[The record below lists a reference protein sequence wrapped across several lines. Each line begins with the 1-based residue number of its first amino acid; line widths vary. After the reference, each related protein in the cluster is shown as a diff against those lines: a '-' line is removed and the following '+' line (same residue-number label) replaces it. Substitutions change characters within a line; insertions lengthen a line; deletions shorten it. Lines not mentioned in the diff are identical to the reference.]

1 MNRKKGFTLVE
12 LLVVIAIIGI
22 LIGLLFPAFISV
34 RNAARSTQCKSN
46 LRQFALGLL
55 TRSSNAPDAAY
66 CSGAFDPERDGSVET
81 YGWVADL
88 VSQEIFPASLLCPSS
103 TCKTSEKIS
112 TYMGTGSSS
121 SKGPLARRGVGLLG
135 TGSNGGLFTGQE
147 VADLLFEKGYNTNYA
162 TSWFLVRA
170 EPLYDSVNGET
181 LGSLKEWYKDNGSGN
196 TVQHT
201 TGPLT
206 LGQLDAGQVPASLI
220 ALIGCGS
227 VGDRPGDG
235 ELNGSIPAPFNLGK
249 GAPCAESF
257 NDGPS
262 TVSSGTHSS
271 GDDQVVT
278 ADSGSIHVT
287 RAELENYPFYTI
299 GDIATPTDGTNP
311 YYLQDTRDM
320 YAYHS
325 RGLNVVFADGSVRT
339 FQDSNGDGF
348 INPGFGV
355 NPAQSDIATTGYTSA
370 EVEVSS
376 FDWYT
381 GTLLQ
386 SDFLVKRFEN

>member
-66 CSGAFDPERDGSVET
+66 CSGAFDPERDGSVEI

-88 VSQEIFPASLLCPSS
+88 VSQEILPSNLLCPSS

-121 SKGPLARRGVGLLG
+121 SKGPLARRGAGLLG
-135 TGSNGGLFTGQE
+135 TGSNGGLFTGAE
-147 VADLLFEKGYNTNYA
+147 VADLLFDKGFNTNYA
-162 TSWFLVRA
+162 SSWFLVRSEA
-170 EPLYDSVNGET
+170 LYDASGVT
-181 LGSLKEWYKDNGSGN
+181 IGSLKEWYKDDTGGI
-196 TVQHT
+196 TRQHT
-201 TGPLT
+201 AGPLNV
-206 LGQLDAGQVPASLI
+206 GQLDAGQVSATLI

-235 ELNGSIPAPFNLGK
+235 ELNGTIPAPYNIGL

-262 TVSSGTHSS
+262 SVSVAGHPS
-271 GDDQVVT
+271 GDDAVVT
-278 ADSGSIHVT
+278 ASAVT
-287 RAELENYPFYTI
+287 RADLEVYPFYTI

-325 RGLNVVFADGSVRT
+325 KGLNVVFADGSVRT

-355 NPAQSDIATTGYTSA
+355 NPASSSINTTGYTSA
-370 EVEVSS
+370 EVEVSA

-386 SDFLVKRFEN
+386 SEFLVKQFEN

>member
-55 TRSSNAPDAAY
+55 TRSSNAANGAY
-66 CSGAFDPERDGSVET
+66 ATGAFDPDRDGSVEL

-88 VSQEIFPASLLCPSS
+88 VSQEIMPATLLCPSS

-112 TYMGTGSSS
+112 SYMGGSSSS
-121 SKGPLARRGVGLLG
+121 SKGPLARRGAGLYGNGPETGGNYLG
-135 TGSNGGLFTGQE
+135 SDIADKLF
-147 VADLLFEKGYNTNYA
+147 DKGYNTNYA
-162 TSWFLVRA
+162 SSWFLARSEA
-170 EPLYDSVNGET
+170 LYDNAGGT
-181 LGSLKEWYKDNGSGN
+181 IGSLKEWYKDDTGGA
-196 TVQHT
+196 TLQHT
-201 TGPLT
+201 AGPLT

-220 ALIGCGS
+220 GLIGCGA

-235 ELNGSIPAPFNLGK
+235 ELNGTVPAPYNFAFGS
-249 GAPCAESF
+249 PCSEAF

-262 TVSSGTHSS
+262 SVGVGTHSS
-271 GDDQVVT
+271 GTDAVET
-278 ADSGSIHVT
+278 AATGTT
-287 RAELENYPFYTI
+287 RAQLENYPFYSV
-299 GDIATPTDGTNP
+299 GDIATATDGTNP

-325 RGLNVVFADGSVRT
+325 KALNLVFADGSVRS
-339 FQDSNGDGF
+339 FQDTNGDGF
-348 INPGFGV
+348 INPGFGIDGA
-355 NPAQSDIATTGYTSA
+355 NSSIATSGYTSP
-370 EVEVSS
+370 EVEASA
-376 FDWYT
+376 FEWYT

-386 SDFLVKRFEN
+386 SDFLVKQFEN